1 MKAAPFVMTYH
12 PKLKSMKKVFHKYL
26 NLLYMDNEVKRVF
39 TPKPMISFRSARK
52 LSSYLVRAKLYPT
65 ERTVGSYKCGGKRCE
80 VCINVNE
87 TSTFTS
93 TVTGETYIINHR
105 SDCNERCLV
114 YLLTCNKCKMQYVG
128 QTINSFGQDGTI
140 TKVIRESMVRE
151 LHVCNNIC
159 LTIFVPLVIVVS

>member
-1 MKAAPFVMTYH
+1 MKNIKFTSKNRNTKRSKSLKGVPFVMIYQ
-12 PKLKSMKKVFHKYL
+12 PKLKSMNEVILKYL
-26 NLLYMDNEVKRVF
+26 DLLYMDNEVERVF
-39 TPKPMISFRSARK
+39 TPEPMISFRSARK

-105 SDCNERCLV
+105 FDCIERCLV
-114 YLLTCNKCKMQYVG
+114 YLLTRNKWKMQYV
-128 QTINSFGQDGTI
+128 
-140 TKVIRESMVRE
+140 R
-151 LHVCNNIC
+151 
-159 LTIFVPLVIVVS
+159 